1 MPESDARLAGL
12 IANLDEA
19 AALLREHGERH
30 WLAWLLRCRAELVAH
45 ETAAFDRILAAFGG
59 MGSFNDLLIL
69 AVNGHAVR
77 PDQENVV
84 NERLGDLRHLIWT
97 DAADFRRDLSA
108 SP

>member
-1 MPESDARLAGL
+1 LAGL

-19 AALLREHGERH
+19 ATLLREHGEGQ

-45 ETAAFDRILAAFGG
+45 DRAAFDHILAAFGG

-77 PDQENVV
+77 PDQQNVV
-84 NERLGDLRHLIWT
+84 NERLGDLRHLIWADAT
-97 DAADFRRDLSA
+97 DLRHNLSA